1 MENIIQNP
9 GLQHITEMILLDL
22 DFEDLQT
29 CQPLSKSCQEIIENP
44 MFWLK
49 KMRVQRGLSEK
60 NYNDWAKAIQLARNT
75 SMETNVKLY
84 LQTVI
89 KNGHVVDFPCFID
102 ADALE
107 NSTRFT
113 FEKALKERNL
123 GVLQILASMERDP
136 NPIIDLDDGIY
147 QQECITT
154 IENAAYSGH
163 LNIVKILAPITIDP
177 ISSPREEKVNPIHV
191 AAFTG
196 HVDIIKFL
204 LSFTNDRII
213 SDNCGRTPIYYASI
227 IGHIDV
233 LKFLAPLSK
242 NPNKPNEDGFSPIDY
257 AQLLGHHE
265 FARILQTYI
274 NTGHF

>member
-29 CQPLSKSCQEIIENP
+29 CQPLSKSCQEIIEDP
-44 MFWLK
+44 MFWLRK
-49 KMRVQRGLSEK
+49 LRAQRGLSEK
-60 NYNDWAKAIQLARNT
+60 NYNDWAKAIQSARNT
-75 SMETNVKLY
+75 NMETNVKLY
-84 LQTVI
+84 LQKVI

-107 NSTRFT
+107 NSTGFT

-136 NPIIDLDDGIY
+136 NPIVAPNPR
-147 QQECITT
+147 TA
-154 IENAAYSGH
+154 IENAALNGH
-163 LNIVKILAPITIDP
+163 LNIIKILAPITIDP
-177 ISSPREEKVNPIHV
+177 VFQDYHGI
-191 AAFTG
+191 
-196 HVDIIKFL
+196 
-204 LSFTNDRII
+204 
-213 SDNCGRTPIYYASI
+213 TPIWFASWR
-227 IGHIDV
+227 GHIDV

-242 NPNKPNEDGFSPIDY
+242 NPNKPPIRGPYSDSPIER
-257 AQLLGHHE
+257 AQKQGHHE

>member
-44 MFWLK
+44 MFWLRK
-49 KMRVQRGLSEK
+49 LRAQRGLSEK
-60 NYNDWAKAIQLARNT
+60 NYNDWAKAIQSARNT
-75 SMETNVKLY
+75 NMETNVKLY
-84 LQTVI
+84 LQKVI

-136 NPIIDLDDGIY
+136 NHIVFYDDN
-147 QQECITT
+147 ITT
-154 IENAAYSGH
+154 IEDAASAGH

-177 ISSPREEKVNPIHV
+177 ISSPCEEKFNPIHE
-191 AAFTG
+191 AAYHG

-213 SDNCGRTPIYYASI
+213 PDNCGRTPIWYAANR
-227 IGHIDV
+227 GHIDV

-242 NPNKPNEDGFSPIDY
+242 NPNKPPIRGPYSDSPIER
-257 AQLLGHHE
+257 AQKQGHHE